1 MRRLK
6 PTDILTTT
14 SDHKGESSLEF
25 VSIVV
30 PVRNEQRYIKATLEM
45 LLRQE
50 YPEEGFEI
58 LVVDGRSDDATRDIV
73 KRIARIHT
81 NVRLVDNPRIWSSA
95 GRNVGVE
102 HARGD
107 IILVI
112 DGHCELES
120 TTHLRDLVDAFTRS
134 GADIVG
140 RPQPLRVANASK
152 LQRAISEARAS
163 LLGHHPDSFIYTQ
176 VDRFVPAIS
185 VGAAY
190 RRNVFDVIG
199 FFDETFDACEDV
211 DFNHRAD
218 QAELKCFFS
227 SKVAVCYAPRSSLTG
242 LFHQLARYGRGR
254 IRLGRKHPETFTLKT
269 LLPGV
274 FVTGI
279 LAGPI
284 LPWIDTRLVW
294 VYWLCLLF
302 YVGVLIGASLSIAFR
317 RRDWKLAFILPLVF
331 ATIHISAGF
340 GILQETL
347 LGGLKSWWSRPAART
362 HRTMAVDRSDRI

>member
-6 PTDILTTT
+6 TTDILTTT

-120 TTHLRDLVDAFTRS
+120 ATHLRDLVDAFTRS

-152 LQRAISEARAS
+152 LQQAISEARAS

-190 RRNVFDVIG
+190 RRSVFDAIG

-254 IRLGRKHPETFTLKT
+254 IRLGRKHPET
-269 LLPGV
+269 
-274 FVTGI
+274 
-279 LAGPI
+279 AE
-284 LPWIDTRLVW
+284 
-294 VYWLCLLF
+294 
-302 YVGVLIGASLSIAFR
+302 R
-317 RRDWKLAFILPLVF
+317 RR
-331 ATIHISAGF
+331 
-340 GILQETL
+340 
-347 LGGLKSWWSRPAART
+347 
-362 HRTMAVDRSDRI
+362 